1 MVTPETASPSL
12 TPDDHVLPFQIG
24 QTAVRGHAVRL
35 GTSIDKI
42 LKAHNDADGSNF
54 NEPLS
59 RLVGE
64 AGALVTMMGA
74 ALKFNGK
81 LIFQIQGDG
90 PVSMVVADYQADG
103 SLRATASLKGDSPL
117 ALDEIDLQAMFG
129 KGHIA
134 ITIDQGADMERYQ
147 GVTPL
152 DGQIL
157 ETAIVSYFQQSE
169 QIPTAVSLAVGKIAL
184 PGGREF
190 WRAGGI
196 IAQFVPGEGGNRE
209 RGEHILMAEEDQE
222 SWNRAEALLSTT
234 KADELL
240 DPNLPAEHLLYRLF
254 HEDGVRVFE
263 PLPVYAQ
270 CGCNR
275 DKIKTVLQRYDEA
288 NLEDMIIDGRI
299 EVSCDFCR
307 AKYAFDKKGN
317 PINAGEKS

>member
-169 QIPTAVSLAVGKIAL
+169 QIPIS
-184 PGGREF
+184 
-190 WRAGGI
+190 
-196 IAQFVPGEGGNRE
+196 
-209 RGEHILMAEEDQE
+209 
-222 SWNRAEALLSTT
+222 
-234 KADELL
+234 
-240 DPNLPAEHLLYRLF
+240 
-254 HEDGVRVFE
+254 
-263 PLPVYAQ
+263 
-270 CGCNR
+270 
-275 DKIKTVLQRYDEA
+275 
-288 NLEDMIIDGRI
+288 
-299 EVSCDFCR
+299 
-307 AKYAFDKKGN
+307 
-317 PINAGEKS
+317 

>member
-1 MVTPETASPSL
+1 
-12 TPDDHVLPFQIG
+12 
-24 QTAVRGHAVRL
+24 
-35 GTSIDKI
+35 
-42 LKAHNDADGSNF
+42 
-54 NEPLS
+54 
-59 RLVGE
+59 
-64 AGALVTMMGA
+64 
-74 ALKFNGK
+74 
-81 LIFQIQGDG
+81 
-90 PVSMVVADYQADG
+90 
-103 SLRATASLKGDSPL
+103 
-117 ALDEIDLQAMFG
+117 
-129 KGHIA
+129 
-134 ITIDQGADMERYQ
+134 
-147 GVTPL
+147 
-152 DGQIL
+152 
-157 ETAIVSYFQQSE
+157 
-169 QIPTAVSLAVGKIAL
+169 
-184 PGGREF
+184 
-190 WRAGGI
+190 
-196 IAQFVPGEGGNRE
+196 
-209 RGEHILMAEEDQE
+209 MAEEDQE